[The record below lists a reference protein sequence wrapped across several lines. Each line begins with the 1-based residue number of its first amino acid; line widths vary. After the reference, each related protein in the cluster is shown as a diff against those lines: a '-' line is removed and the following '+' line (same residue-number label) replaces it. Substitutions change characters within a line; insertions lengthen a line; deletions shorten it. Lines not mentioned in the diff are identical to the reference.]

1 MPLQILWSGGHKL
14 SEPANLLWKERV
26 PHPLLTIH
34 KNDTQLLQSLI
45 IITQAGRDNAVA
57 SASDC
62 RYRGHEFEPTPCHI
76 TDVKANHK
84 INLPSTD
91 SRRAIVSYWR
101 MYRYTCARGIHV
113 LSLRR
118 STPKNSARSS
128 LTGSIWPLMCCLGH
142 DTPRKQTQ
150 IFTTTTTIV
159 CMCFISLF
167 CLTNM
172 FEIAVEV
179 SRVLWLCWFRYW

>member
-1 MPLQILWSGGHKL
+1 M
-14 SEPANLLWKERV
+14 ERTGS
-26 PHPLLTIH
+26 LIRSWRFLD
-34 KNDTQLLQSLI
+34 KNNTQLLQSLI
-45 IITQAGRDNAVA
+45 IIIQAGRDNAVA
-57 SASDC
+57 SVSDC

-101 MYRYTCARGIHV
+101 MYRYTCARGIRV
-113 LSLRR
+113 LLVLGLHLS
-118 STPKNSARSS
+118 KNSARSS

-142 DTPRKQTQ
+142 DIPRKQTQ

-167 CLTNM
+167 CLKNM
-172 FEIAVEV
+172 FEIAIEI
-179 SRVLWLCWFRYW
+179 STGLWLCWFRCW

>member
-1 MPLQILWSGGHKL
+1 M
-14 SEPANLLWKERV
+14 ERTGPSSAPDV
-26 PHPLLTIH
+26 FLD
-34 KNDTQLLQSLI
+34 KNDTQLLKSLI

-62 RYRGHEFEPTPCHI
+62 RYRGHEFEPMPCYI

-101 MYRYTCARGIHV
+101 MYRYTCARGIHCA

-128 LTGSIWPLMCCLGH
+128 LTGSI
-142 DTPRKQTQ
+142 
-150 IFTTTTTIV
+150 
-159 CMCFISLF
+159 
-167 CLTNM
+167 
-172 FEIAVEV
+172 
-179 SRVLWLCWFRYW
+179 